1 MLKWKEKSFNINLK
15 KIFFFSYSGFIFK
28 PQKGMRETKVY
39 MGMEEVNIKGLQYC
53 MIPTNY
59 TTFGKQ
65 KAIDTEKDQ
74 WLSEGLE
81 GRRNK

>member
-1 MLKWKEKSFNINLK
+1 
-15 KIFFFSYSGFIFK
+15 
-28 PQKGMRETKVY
+28 MRETKVY
-39 MGMEEVNIKGLQYC
+39 MGMEEVNIKGLRYC

-59 TTFGKQ
+59 MTFGKQ

>member
-1 MLKWKEKSFNINLK
+1 
-15 KIFFFSYSGFIFK
+15 
-28 PQKGMRETKVY
+28 MRETKVY

-81 GRRNK
+81 GRTKK